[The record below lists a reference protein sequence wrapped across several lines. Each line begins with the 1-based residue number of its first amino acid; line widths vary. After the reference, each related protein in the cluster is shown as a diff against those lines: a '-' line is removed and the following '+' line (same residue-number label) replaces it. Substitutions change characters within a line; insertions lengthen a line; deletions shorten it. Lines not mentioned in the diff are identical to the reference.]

1 MEIQFTR
8 TNSKDAAAMAPFYSM
23 RPNKTCDSGVLDTF
37 LWSEYYDVKTA
48 IVDNKAVLVQMRKG
62 EEVFFSMPYCSA
74 EDLPRFFELQ
84 CRYSNEVLQ
93 KPLKIY
99 FADEDA
105 VELLKL
111 QEDPRFIVKE
121 ETDFRDYLYNGEEL
135 RTLPG
140 KRFHKKKNLVNK
152 FCREYEGRW
161 EYRALSSADKVLI
174 WDFLDRWYE
183 KRPQE
188 EGSAEDSLEYEVK
201 GIHEMLQSDFSVPEY
216 HIGGIFIDGSLE
228 AFSIGALNP
237 RENMACIAV
246 EKGNPEIPGIY
257 QMINQQ
263 FLLHAFPD
271 AALVNREDDMGLE
284 GLRHAK
290 ESYSPCG
297 YARKFMVLQKNFAD
311 WQSELTDQYE
321 EEVEQY
327 DGHQG
332 AESTGGEAGNQSAV

>member
-1 MEIQFTR
+1 MDIQFVR
-8 TNSKDAAAMAPFYSM
+8 PNPKDAAEMAKFYSM

-37 LWSEYYDVKTA
+37 LWSEYYD
-48 IVDNKAVLVQMRKG
+48 IKAAVVAEKALLLQMRK
-62 EEVFFSMPYCSA
+62 EDEIFFSMPYCRA
-74 EDLPRFFELQ
+74 EDLSEAFEQQ
-84 CRYSNEVLQ
+84 CRYSNEVL
-93 KPLKIY
+93 KRPLKIY
-99 FADEDA
+99 FADEEA

-111 QEDPRFIVKE
+111 SENPRFIVKE
-121 ETDFRDYLYNGEEL
+121 ETDFRDYLYNGDEL

-161 EYRALSSADKVLI
+161 EYRSLGAEDKVRI

-183 KRPQE
+183 KRAQE
-188 EGSAEDSLEYEVK
+188 EENAEDSLEYEVK
-201 GIHEMLQSDFSVPEY
+201 GIHQVLQSDFSLPDY
-216 HIGGIFIDGSLE
+216 QIGGIFIDGKLE
-228 AFSIGALNP
+228 AFSMGALNP

-271 AALVNREDDMGLE
+271 AAMVNREDDVGLE

-290 ESYSPCG
+290 ESYNPCG
-297 YARKFMVLQKNFAD
+297 YARKFMVLQKDFAD

-321 EEVEQY
+321 KEVEQY
-327 DGHQG
+327 D
-332 AESTGGEAGNQSAV
+332 EA

>member
-1 MEIQFTR
+1 MDIQFVR
-8 TNSKDAAAMAPFYSM
+8 PNPKDAAEMAKFYSM

-37 LWSEYYDVKTA
+37 LWSEYYD
-48 IVDNKAVLVQMRKG
+48 IKAAVVAEKALLLQMRK
-62 EEVFFSMPYCSA
+62 EDEIFFSMPYCRA
-74 EDLPRFFELQ
+74 EDLSEAFEQQ
-84 CRYSNEVLQ
+84 CRYSNEVL
-93 KPLKIY
+93 KRPMKIY
-99 FADEDA
+99 FADEEA

-111 QEDPRFIVKE
+111 SENPRFIVKE
-121 ETDFRDYLYNGEEL
+121 ETDFRDYLYNGDEL

-161 EYRALSSADKVLI
+161 EYRSLGAEDKVRI

-183 KRPQE
+183 KRAQE
-188 EGSAEDSLEYEVK
+188 EENAEDSLEYEVK
-201 GIHEMLQSDFSVPEY
+201 GIHQVLQSDFSLPDY
-216 HIGGIFIDGSLE
+216 QIGGIFIDGKLE
-228 AFSIGALNP
+228 AFSMGALNP

-271 AALVNREDDMGLE
+271 AAMVNREDDVGLE

-290 ESYSPCG
+290 ESYNPCG
-297 YARKFMVLQKNFAD
+297 YARKFMVLQKDFAD

-321 EEVEQY
+321 KEVEQY
-327 DGHQG
+327 D
-332 AESTGGEAGNQSAV
+332 EA